1 MRIPEETVERIRQAS
16 DILEVIN
23 DFVSLKKRGSNY
35 IACCPFHN
43 EKTPSFNVNPVRQIY
58 KCFGCGKA
66 GDAVRFVM
74 DIENIGY
81 GEALRYLAKKYGVE
95 IEEQEQ
101 TPEELLRQNERESL
115 LIALNF
121 AKTYFQELLQ
131 KTDEGKSIGLSY
143 FRERGFTNPTIDA
156 FELGY
161 SLDQW
166 DGLLQEGTKRGYNPD
181 M

>member
-1 MRIPEETVERIRQAS
+1 MRIPEETVDRIRQSA

-43 EKTPSFNVNPVRQIY
+43 EKTPSFNVNPTRQIY

-81 GEALRYLAKKYGVE
+81 GESLRYLGQE
-95 IEEQEQ
+95 IRRRDRR
-101 TPEELLRQNERESL
+101 T
-115 LIALNF
+115 
-121 AKTYFQELLQ
+121 
-131 KTDEGKSIGLSY
+131 G
-143 FRERGFTNPTIDA
+143 TNT
-156 FELGY
+156 
-161 SLDQW
+161 
-166 DGLLQEGTKRGYNPD
+166 
-181 M
+181 

>member
-16 DILEVIN
+16 DIIEVVN

-66 GDAVRFVM
+66 GDSVRFVM

-81 GEALRYLAKKYGVE
+81 GEALR
-95 IEEQEQ
+95 
-101 TPEELLRQNERESL
+101 
-115 LIALNF
+115 
-121 AKTYFQELLQ
+121 
-131 KTDEGKSIGLSY
+131 
-143 FRERGFTNPTIDA
+143 
-156 FELGY
+156 
-161 SLDQW
+161 
-166 DGLLQEGTKRGYNPD
+166 
-181 M
+181 